1 MGAAQLRG
9 VLLRAQQRMDAEH
22 RVATST
28 WRAPLSLFDER
39 QASNGGIPDWA
50 IRTVLKAR
58 RLVEQAAGLGD
69 LTDVYEAQIL
79 TAQREKRGIARA
91 PLLRHLENLDSATEQ
106 LRAHHPYLEA
116 AKNAFNSPVEAET
129 TESLPGLPSSAAQ
142 SPHPDKDEAPVVI
155 LQPVPR
161 RSAFFSSLGRRPKEY
176 LIKFLEG
183 AVDVIGAAGSAT
195 GMSVDL
201 EAEPQQQVAKPISSE
216 ALEKLDSAFG
226 TISPWLNAQVGADL
240 APGRVHD
247 EVDWTCAQ
255 VVWEHC
261 RRKSDRRWTLA

>member
-1 MGAAQLRG
+1 MGRMEAPCKIPTERNVDRLDRIPARG
-9 VLLRAQQRMDAEH
+9 P
-22 RVATST
+22 
-28 WRAPLSLFDER
+28 APR
-39 QASNGGIPDWA
+39 
-50 IRTVLKAR
+50 
-58 RLVEQAAGLGD
+58 
-69 LTDVYEAQIL
+69 
-79 TAQREKRGIARA
+79 
-91 PLLRHLENLDSATEQ
+91 
-106 LRAHHPYLEA
+106 YLEA